1 MSIIT
6 TAYQNQH
13 PKTDSTRSSEHYGT
27 FYIFWLQNV
36 YSSHLQTSTATFL
49 DLIGNYPP
57 QIVPTII
64 VGDFNEDL
72 LSGSTSFR
80 VLQLMSSRGFSQLV
94 QTPTTNFGS
103 LPDHTYYNS
112 IAEDAFVDVVD
123 TYYSD
128 HDATY
133 HSQCDLIILMV
144 KLH

>member
-72 LSGSTSFR
+72 SGSTSFR

-94 QTPTTNFGS
+94 QTPTTDFSS
-103 LPDHTYYNS
+103 LLDHIYYNS
-112 IAEDAFVDVVD
+112 SAEDTFVDDTFVDVVD

-128 HDATY
+128 HDATCL
-133 HSQCDLIILMV
+133 SFPM
-144 KLH
+144 